1 MERVKSPHVLRVIGA
16 VVMTVMAGVI
26 FSWAS
31 VVTGWTTVGSAGT
44 VDEDSMSI
52 VRQTGPFVEL
62 RVRCLFEFLGNHS
75 ILCSPSTGTVTVR
88 YNVVPTDAV
97 TRHWER
103 ATRASSAQR
112 SKPSIRQ

>member
-88 YNVVPTDAV
+88 YNVVPTGALYI
-97 TRHWER
+97 TP
-103 ATRASSAQR
+103 ATGNACFFC
-112 SKPSIRQ
+112 SKK